1 MRETG
6 IAPVVARRTVDLL
19 VLAEHHA
26 ERERRVPLREPGRDR
41 PLGPATQAVEHTRDA
56 TTSRAGEP
64 DALDHQLAR
73 DPAATQMGG
82 EVEAGVG
89 VLRRPAQGA
98 GQRELVAYRRPA
110 GERGPVS
117 AVEAQ
122 QEAAACE
129 GAGGD
134 ASLSGRA
141 KRGRSRACE
150 EVGAG
155 RERAA
160 VVDLGRCVVERIE
173 SRGARRAPRQKQGG
187 GEHREQRRAG
197 ASQTRK
203 QDGGGRKA

>member
-1 MRETG
+1 
-6 IAPVVARRTVDLL
+6 
-19 VLAEHHA
+19 
-26 ERERRVPLREPGRDR
+26 
-41 PLGPATQAVEHTRDA
+41 
-56 TTSRAGEP
+56 
-64 DALDHQLAR
+64 
-73 DPAATQMGG
+73 MGG

-110 GERGPVS
+110 GERGPVP

-129 GAGGD
+129 GADGD
-134 ASLSGRA
+134 ARLSGRA

-160 VVDLGRCVVERIE
+160 VDDLGRCVAERIE
-173 SRGARRAPRQKQGG
+173 PRGARRAPGQKQGG
-187 GEHREQRRAG
+187 GEHGEQRRAG
-197 ASQTRK
+197 GSETSK
-203 QDGGGRKA
+203 QDSGGRKA